1 MDDIIPVID
10 KLAAALGRPL
20 PGMTAQKA
28 MAPEPLPG
36 RKPYYEAESDAL
48 KAGVLLLLVPDAGR
62 LAVVLTKRTENV
74 LHHPGQVSL
83 PGGEQHAGESLT
95 ATALR
100 ETSEELGCDLQA
112 LRVLGRLTPLY
123 IPTSNYCVYTTVA
136 FLPDRPRFRPQPD
149 EVAEVIVVPVDFLLD
164 PANLRIE
171 NWDYKGRSLRVPF
184 FEFRGHCIWGATAM
198 ILGEFLALLR

>member
-10 KLAAALGRPL
+10 KLIEALGRPL
-20 PGMTAQKA
+20 PGISAQA
-28 MAPEPLPG
+28 ALAPEPLPE
-36 RKPYYEAESDAL
+36 RKPYYEAEAGAL
-48 KAGVLLLLVPDAGR
+48 KAGVLLLLVPDADG
-62 LAVVLTKRTENV
+62 LAVVLTKRAENV

-100 ETSEELGCDLQA
+100 ETAEELGCDLRN
-112 LRVLGRLTPLY
+112 LRLLGRLTPLY
-123 IPTSNYCVYTTVA
+123 IPSSNYCVYTTVA
-136 FLPDRPRFRPQPD
+136 FLPERPQFRPQPD

-171 NWDYKGRSLRVPF
+171 SRDYEGRKLRVPF
-184 FEFRGHCIWGATAM
+184 FEFQGHRVWGATAM